1 MDKRNKWSNKTAYQ
15 KTILDVPFTVLK
27 SVKKYKTSFLQF
39 LSTNAFINK
48 ELEIIFAN
56 IRV

>member
-1 MDKRNKWSNKTAYQ
+1 MDKRNKGSKKTAYQ
-15 KTILDVPFTVLK
+15 KTFLDMPFAVLK
-27 SVKKYKTSFLQF
+27 SVTKYRTAFLQF
-39 LSTNAFINK
+39 LSTNTFINN

>member
-1 MDKRNKWSNKTAYQ
+1 MDKRNKGSKKTAYQ
-15 KTILDVPFTVLK
+15 KTILGMTFPVLK
-27 SVKKYKTSFLQF
+27 SVTKYRTAFLQF
-39 LSTNAFINK
+39 LSTNTFINK

>member
-1 MDKRNKWSNKTAYQ
+1 MDKRNKKSNKTAYQ
-15 KTILDVPFTVLK
+15 KRIFGVPFAVLK
-27 SVKKYKTSFLQF
+27 SVTKYRTAFLQF
-39 LSTNAFINK
+39 LSTNTFINK

>member
-1 MDKRNKWSNKTAYQ
+1 MDKRNKRSKKTTYQ
-15 KTILDVPFTVLK
+15 KIILDMPFVVLK
-27 SVKKYKTSFLQF
+27 SVTKYRTAFLQF
-39 LSTNAFINK
+39 LSTNTFINK

>member
-1 MDKRNKWSNKTAYQ
+1 MDKRNKRSKKTTYQ
-15 KTILDVPFTVLK
+15 KVIFGMDFSVLK
-27 SVKKYKTSFLQF
+27 SFTKYRTAFLQF
-39 LSTNAFINK
+39 LSTNTFINK

>member
-1 MDKRNKWSNKTAYQ
+1 MDKRNKWSKKTTYQ
-15 KTILDVPFTVLK
+15 KIILDGYFTILKTIG
-27 SVKKYKTSFLQF
+27 KYKTSFLQF
-39 LSTNAFINK
+39 LSSQNFTNK

>member
-1 MDKRNKWSNKTAYQ
+1 MDKRNKWSKNTTYQ
-15 KTILDVPFTVLK
+15 KVILDMPFAVLK
-27 SVKKYKTSFLQF
+27 SVKNYRTAFLQF
-39 LSTNAFINK
+39 LSTNTFINK

>member
-1 MDKRNKWSNKTAYQ
+1 MNNRNKWSYNTTYQ
-15 KTILDVPFTVLK
+15 KAVFDMPFSVLK
-27 SVKKYKTSFLQF
+27 SVKNYRTAFLQF
-39 LSTNAFINK
+39 LSTNTFINK